1 MQIKRIVRFRY
12 RLSMY
17 VMTVGIIIAYICFS
31 YGGQLSRK
39 LQLERRD
46 ALMAETP
53 GETLGVYLTY
63 DAEGGKIIPQ
73 LVEEGIS
80 GYIDGVRLYS
90 DAVGTEVLTT
100 VYLSVPEPFP
110 FEVTE
115 GSVPSA
121 ERLQDEE
128 PVILLG
134 KGLRKNTYTRDGD
147 DYYQLCGQEY
157 KVLGYVSAENA
168 DGLDYIR
175 CLFYENLES
184 KVREEIDFQ
193 AARGGLSF
201 VFKSDTKNL
210 MEFYQEKSEQLLG
223 IVEMMN
229 HTSNVEESIYL
240 EDGGLR
246 DFYRY
251 AYLLYLFAIV
261 LVIMVMQ
268 LWILQRKKELAIRRA
283 IGFTKGQI
291 ILLIAKELLKI
302 ILMTGVLCTILQ
314 IVVQKILKI
323 GNYSG
328 FDLTSIS
335 TALLFI
341 MVTFVLLMIYPV
353 IKITQGDVAET
364 IQNSGRY
371 TGEN

>member
-1 MQIKRIVRFRY
+1 
-12 RLSMY
+12 
-17 VMTVGIIIAYICFS
+17 
-31 YGGQLSRK
+31 
-39 LQLERRD
+39 
-46 ALMAETP
+46 
-53 GETLGVYLTY
+53 
-63 DAEGGKIIPQ
+63 
-73 LVEEGIS
+73 
-80 GYIDGVRLYS
+80 
-90 DAVGTEVLTT
+90 
-100 VYLSVPEPFP
+100 
-110 FEVTE
+110 
-115 GSVPSA
+115 
-121 ERLQDEE
+121 
-128 PVILLG
+128 
-134 KGLRKNTYTRDGD
+134 
-147 DYYQLCGQEY
+147 
-157 KVLGYVSAENA
+157 
-168 DGLDYIR
+168 
-175 CLFYENLES
+175 
-184 KVREEIDFQ
+184 
-193 AARGGLSF
+193 
-201 VFKSDTKNL
+201 
-210 MEFYQEKSEQLLG
+210 ME
-223 IVEMMN
+223 
-229 HTSNVEESIYL
+229 
-240 EDGGLR
+240 GLR

-251 AYLLYLFAIV
+251 AYLLYLFAVV